1 MSMPPQLRP
10 HRGHARKPLWFAGRG
25 TVADCASG
33 HPAPSR
39 RGSSASAASN
49 GSGHLKAATWLR
61 PAYALARITALTVSK
76 IWSMWLR
83 SQINGGENSNVSIA
97 MRTIRPRS

>member
-1 MSMPPQLRP
+1 MSTWPDWNP
-10 HRGHARKPLWFAGRG
+10 GN
-25 TVADCASG
+25 
-33 HPAPSR
+33 
-39 RGSSASAASN
+39 SSA
-49 GSGHLKAATWLR
+49 GSRGRRAIAVCGAPGPAATRCQPRNACAVPNLPATSLR
-61 PAYALARITALTVSK
+61 PAYALARITELTVSK

>member
-1 MSMPPQLRP
+1 MSMPPNSDLTA
-10 HRGHARKPLWFAGRG
+10 GTLLEPLCFAGRG
-25 TVADCASG
+25 TVADYASRPPPRRAARQLG
-33 HPAPSR
+33 VSR
-39 RGSSASAASN
+39 EERPGR
-49 GSGHLKAATWLR
+49 LKPATWLR
-61 PAYALARITALTVSK
+61 PAYALARIAALTVSK